1 MVHFYSTKIIQICHD
16 WVRPDWAIFERFMPT
31 NFLANIAQIFANFY
45 CTFKITDSL
54 IKFWKKLGYFYSSI
68 WSHCPHPFPVSSK
81 NVLKPV
87 SGEDDDDDTVNFFH
101 TSSSGTGKSEIPE
114 MSCPPPLQII
124 RLILRVYHPSGSSR
138 RTRNQSHKLVML
150 QKSFWS
156 NEKNWSKKMS
166 QEKVP
171 DKYKMQCDRIWQNFA
186 TLAKC

>member
-1 MVHFYSTKIIQICHD
+1 MEKIGVLLLKHL
-16 WVRPDWAIFERFMPT
+16 VTLPS
-31 NFLANIAQIFANFY
+31 
-45 CTFKITDSL
+45 SL
-54 IKFWKKLGYFYSSI
+54 SSI
-68 WSHCPHPFPVSSK
+68 IEECIEASFRRRRRRRHRQLLPHVVFRNRQIRNSK
-81 NVLKPV
+81 NV
-87 SGEDDDDDTVNFFH
+87 
-101 TSSSGTGKSEIPE
+101 I
-114 MSCPPPLQII
+114 PPPLQII
-124 RLILRVYHPSGSSR
+124 RLILRVYHPSGRSR

>member
-54 IKFWKKLGYFYSSI
+54 NKFWKKLGYFYSSI

-81 NVLKPV
+81 NVLKQFQAKTTTTTP
-87 SGEDDDDDTVNFFH
+87 S
-101 TSSSGTGKSEIPE
+101 TSSTRRLPE
-114 MSCPPPLQII
+114 PANPKFQKCHSPPLQII
-124 RLILRVYHPSGSSR
+124 RLILRVYHPSGRSR

-171 DKYKMQCDRIWQNFA
+171 DKYKMQCDQIWQNFA